1 MNTESNAVPEAA
13 LDSQVIAPAATAGT
27 RPVYWSVRREL
38 WENRSIYIGPLAI
51 AAVAML
57 GFLISLLGL
66 PCTVRELTGLSPMGQ
81 HIVLAMPY
89 THVSMLI
96 ILTAF
101 LVGFFYSLEAL
112 HGERRDRS
120 ILFWKSL
127 PVSDLTTVLAKASVP
142 LVILP
147 LLVMAVVL
155 VLHLSM
161 LLLGLAVVSLS
172 GADAAT
178 MWAKLPFFQLEA
190 GLLYGVVVMTLWHA
204 PLYGWLLLV
213 SGWARR
219 ATFLWAVLPLVAIAV
234 FERIAFHS
242 AHLGVLLANRMYG
255 FAAEAFNLT
264 LPGGTPVDGHFIPV
278 TQFTPL
284 KFLSSPGLWLGL
296 VFAAIF
302 LAAAVRLRRYREPI

>member
-1 MNTESNAVPEAA
+1 M
-13 LDSQVIAPAATAGT
+13 
-27 RPVYWSVRREL
+27 
-38 WENRSIYIGPLAI
+38 GPLGVAAI
-51 AAVAML
+51 AML

-66 PCTVRELTGLSPMGQ
+66 PRDVRELTRLDPMHQ

-96 ILTAF
+96 ILIAF

-142 LVILP
+142 LVVLP
-147 LLVMAVVL
+147 LLVIAVVL

-172 GADAAT
+172 GADAEM
-178 MWAKLPFFQLEA
+178 MWAKLPFFQLEV
-190 GLLYGVVVMTLWHA
+190 GLLYAATVMTLWHA

-219 ATFLWAVLPLVAIAV
+219 ATFLWAVLPLVAVSV
-234 FERIAFHS
+234 FERIAFHT
-242 AHLGVLLANRMYG
+242 AHLGSLLGDRVYG
-255 FAAEAFNLT
+255 FTAKAFNLT
-264 LPGGTPVDGHFIPV
+264 LPDGTPVDGHFIPL

>member
-1 MNTESNAVPEAA
+1 
-13 LDSQVIAPAATAGT
+13 
-27 RPVYWSVRREL
+27 
-38 WENRSIYIGPLAI
+38 
-51 AAVAML
+51 ML
-57 GFLISLLGL
+57 GFLISLVGL
-66 PCTVRELTGLSPMGQ
+66 PRTVRELTGLSPMGQ

-89 THVSMLI
+89 THVSLLI
-96 ILTAF
+96 IFTAF

-127 PVSDLTTVLAKASVP
+127 PVSDLVTVLAKASVP

-147 LLVMAVVL
+147 LFAIAIVV
-155 VLHLSM
+155 VLHLIM
-161 LLLGLAVVSLS
+161 LLLGLAAVSLS

-178 MWAKLPFFQLEA
+178 MWAKLPFFQLEV
-190 GLLYGVVVMTLWHA
+190 GLLYSVAVMTLWHA

-234 FERIAFHS
+234 FERIAFHTM
-242 AHLGVLLANRMYG
+242 HLGVLLGDRVYG
-255 FAAEAFNLT
+255 FVTEAFNLT
-264 LPGGTPVDGHFIPV
+264 LPDGTPVDGHFIPV